1 MERGYYQLDPAP
13 QYTEQIPR
21 LLNKDRVLA
30 ESGPFF
36 DWMMQIMNNVKAVWT
51 SSARADQAISAIITG
66 ITLPVSSWVEDDTGG
81 TYGYRL
87 DAAVEGVTEDHFPSV
102 AIHQESMETAQNAE
116 FSPVV
121 QTLDGALR
129 FRAKAVPA
137 ADILATAALFTG
149 NGGGTGPGGSYVL
162 PVAAADT
169 LGGVKIG
176 ENVGVTED
184 GTISIDG
191 ADLLDDVAADDSEVT
206 EMLNEV
212 FGEESGQ

>member
-13 QYTEQIPR
+13 QYTEQISR

-36 DWMMQIMNNVKAVWT
+36 DWMMQIMNNVKAVWNG
-51 SSARADQAISAIITG
+51 SVRADQAISAIITG
-66 ITLPVSSWVEDDTGG
+66 ITLPAAGWVQDDTGG
-81 TYGYRL
+81 AYGYHL
-87 DAAVEGVTEDHFPSV
+87 DVSVEGVTENHFPSI
-102 AIHQESMETAQNAE
+102 AIHQESRETAESAGI
-116 FSPVV
+116 SPVV
-121 QTLDGALR
+121 QTLDGVLR
-129 FRAKAVPA
+129 FWAKSVPA

-149 NGGGTGPGGSYVL
+149 NGGGAGLGGSYVL
-162 PVAAADT
+162 PVATADT

-176 ENVGVTED
+176 ENVDVTAD

-212 FGEESGQ
+212 FGEESSK

>member
-13 QYTEQIPR
+13 QYTEQISR

-36 DWMMQIMNNVKAVWT
+36 DWMMQIMNNVKAVWNG
-51 SSARADQAISAIITG
+51 SVRADQAISAIITG
-66 ITLPVSSWVEDDTGG
+66 ITLPAAGWVQDDTGG
-81 TYGYRL
+81 AYGYHL
-87 DAAVEGVTEDHFPSV
+87 DVSVEGVTENHFPSI
-102 AIHQESMETAQNAE
+102 AIHQESMETAESAGI
-116 FSPVV
+116 SPVV
-121 QTLDGALR
+121 QTLDGVLR
-129 FRAKAVPA
+129 FWAKSVPA

-149 NGGGTGPGGSYVL
+149 NGGGAGLGGSYVL
-162 PVAAADT
+162 PVATADT

-176 ENVGVTED
+176 ENVDVTAD

-212 FGEESGQ
+212 FWEESSK

>member
-1 MERGYYQLDPAP
+1 MPRGYYQLEESP

-21 LLNKDRVLA
+21 LLNDDPVLA
-30 ESGPFF
+30 ESGVFH
-36 DWMMQIMNNVKAVWT
+36 DWMLLLMNNVKAVWEN
-51 SSARADQAISAIITG
+51 SSRADQAISAIIAG
-66 ITLPVSSWVEDDTGG
+66 ITLPASGWVQDDTSGA
-81 TYGYRL
+81 YGYHL
-87 DAAVEGVTEDHFPSV
+87 DVLVEGVTEDHFPSV
-102 AIHQESMETAQNAE
+102 AIHQESMETAENAGI
-116 FSPVV
+116 SPVA
-121 QTLDGALR
+121 QTLEGILR
-129 FRAKAVPA
+129 FWAKSIPA

>member
-13 QYTEQIPR
+13 QYTEQISR

-36 DWMMQIMNNVKAVWT
+36 DWMMQIMNNVKAVWNG
-51 SSARADQAISAIITG
+51 SVRADQAISAIITG
-66 ITLPVSSWVEDDTGG
+66 ITLPAAGWVQDDTGG
-81 TYGYRL
+81 AYGYHL
-87 DAAVEGVTEDHFPSV
+87 DVSVEGVTENHFPSI
-102 AIHQESMETAQNAE
+102 AIHQESMETAESAGI
-116 FSPVV
+116 SPVV
-121 QTLDGALR
+121 QTLDGVLR
-129 FRAKAVPA
+129 FWAKSVPA

-149 NGGGTGPGGSYVL
+149 NGGGAGLGGSYVL
-162 PVAAADT
+162 PVATADT

-176 ENVGVTED
+176 ENVDVTAD

-212 FGEESGQ
+212 FGEESSK